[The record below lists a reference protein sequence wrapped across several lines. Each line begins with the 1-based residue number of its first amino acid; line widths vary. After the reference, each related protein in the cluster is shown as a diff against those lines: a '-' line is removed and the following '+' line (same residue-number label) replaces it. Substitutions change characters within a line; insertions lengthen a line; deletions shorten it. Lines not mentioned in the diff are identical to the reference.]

1 MFIYFFANNNHSLSS
16 SHLDHQAKH
25 IYDKP
30 CLKAPMAIMS
40 FGSTHGCDDVLLFA
54 LPLSACQSILPIQL
68 TDNFMA
74 KPLNAQATAGRGSI
88 MNTCW
93 MESESD
99 LVRVETSIP
108 TIHLRMWPFHNL
120 VHKKLKMYIVI
131 LLSASSSCCSRAEKC
146 WAHTVG
152 QGMDGYVL

>member
-1 MFIYFFANNNHSLSS
+1 
-16 SHLDHQAKH
+16 
-25 IYDKP
+25 
-30 CLKAPMAIMS
+30 MAIVS

-54 LPLSACQSILPIQL
+54 LPLSACQSILPIKL

-93 MESESD
+93 MESESG

-108 TIHLRMWPFHNL
+108 TIHLRMWAGGGNEGAVEVCSCFFPPGGGPFHTL

-131 LLSASSSCCSRAEKC
+131 LLNASSSCWKVLSTHSRSRHGWTC
-146 WAHTVG
+146 TLGTWTTS
-152 QGMDGYVL
+152 